1 MKIFLAAAHE
11 ILPLRKLSTCLKADI
26 QETVSRLKEKEKQ
39 VVGLMEQ
46 TSERISQHDVDT
58 KKMVQDLQMTREK
71 EVHQF

>member
-1 MKIFLAAAHE
+1 M
-11 ILPLRKLSTCLKADI
+11 CLKADI

-46 TSERISQHDVDT
+46 TSERITQHDVDT

>member
-1 MKIFLAAAHE
+1 MKIFLATAHE

-26 QETVSRLKEKEKQ
+26 QETVAQLKEKEKH

-46 TSERISQHDVDT
+46 TYERISQHDVDT
-58 KKMVQDLQMTREK
+58 KKMVQNLKITREK